1 MINFTICT
9 LSFAAMMMLFEFR
22 LYESTSNVQCL
33 LDNVPN
39 QSCININTL
48 IISSEIMQL
57 TLNVTGYSL
66 INTYEL
72 KFP

>member
-22 LYESTSNVQCL
+22 LYSTSNVQCL

>member
-1 MINFTICT
+1 M
-9 LSFAAMMMLFEFR
+9 
-22 LYESTSNVQCL
+22 Y
-33 LDNVPN
+33 
-39 QSCININTL
+39 INTL

-57 TLNVTGYSL
+57 TLNVTGHSL